1 MRIILAPMEGV
12 IDFEMR
18 DLLTQIGGYDRCVT
32 EFVRV
37 TDNLLPNRVFQRF
50 CPELSN
56 GGMTPAG
63 VPVYLQLLGG
73 NPKSMALNAARAQ
86 KLEPPGIDINFGCP
100 SKTVNKSDGGSV
112 LLKEPS
118 RIGAIVGAVRD
129 AVDPT
134 IPVTAKIRLGFSN
147 HDFLEEVVDNIIT
160 AGADEIC
167 IHARTREDGYKPP
180 AYWSSV
186 KQVAIKST
194 IPVII
199 NGEIWTPE
207 DAQRARKASGCVDI
221 MLGRSAMRCPDLAL
235 IIKADQAST
244 QHQALNWPE
253 ILEMMLRYLHNSEN
267 RHPNFVSNRSKQ
279 WLVFLQ
285 KRYPEAAELFQRI
298 KRLKVAEEVFA
309 EITVYQ
315 KVVRADGLEVA
326 MAKQKY
332 ATQSPS
338 AFIL

>member
-12 IDFEMR
+12 VDYEMR
-18 DLLTQIGGYDRCVT
+18 DVLTQIGGYDRCVT

-37 TDNLLPNRVFQRF
+37 TENNLLPNRVYHRF
-50 CPELSN
+50 SPELAN

-73 NPKSMALNAARAQ
+73 NPKAMALNAAKAQ

-129 AVDPT
+129 AVDPK

-147 HDFLEEVVDNIIT
+147 HDFLEEVVDNIIN
-160 AGADEIC
+160 AGANEVC

-186 KQVAIKST
+186 KKVADMSP

-207 DAQRARKASGCVDI
+207 DARLAKEQSGCTDI

-235 IIKADQAST
+235 IIKADQDSKHLEAMAWS
-244 QHQALNWPE
+244 E
-253 ILEMMLRYLHNSEN
+253 VLEMVLRYLHNSEN

-298 KRLKVAEEVFA
+298 KRLKVADEVFT
-309 EITVYQ
+309 EITAYLKTV
-315 KVVRADGLEVA
+315 D
-326 MAKQKY
+326 
-332 ATQSPS
+332 
-338 AFIL
+338 

>member
-12 IDFEMR
+12 VDYEMR
-18 DLLTQIGGYDRCVT
+18 DVLTQIGGYDRCVT

-37 TDNLLPNRVFQRF
+37 TENNLLPNRVYRRF
-50 CPELSN
+50 SPELAN

-73 NPKSMALNAARAQ
+73 NPKSMALNAAKAQ

-129 AVDPT
+129 AVDPK

-147 HDFLEEVVDNIIT
+147 HDFLEEVVDNIIN
-160 AGADEIC
+160 AGANEVC

-186 KQVAIKST
+186 KQVADKSP

-207 DAQRARKASGCVDI
+207 DAKLAKEQSGCTDI

-235 IIKADQAST
+235 IIKADQDVKP
-244 QHQALNWPE
+244 HEALVWPE
-253 ILEMMLRYLHNSEN
+253 VLEIVVRYLYNSEN

-298 KRLKVAEEVFA
+298 KRLKVADEVFT
-309 EITVYQ
+309 EITAYLKTV
-315 KVVRADGLEVA
+315 D
-326 MAKQKY
+326 
-332 ATQSPS
+332 
-338 AFIL
+338 